1 MVVQG
6 KHSQMHMQE
15 AEVDMLRSGPKV
27 QRSCCSVEHIPGLQC
42 EAGSLKDIVA
52 H

>member
-1 MVVQG
+1 MAVQG
-6 KHSQMHMQE
+6 RHSQMHMPE

-27 QRSCCSVEHIPGLQC
+27 PHSCWSVERMPGLQC
-42 EAGSLKDIVA
+42 EAGSLKDTVA